1 MITPQTNYQNVARS
15 QNTSA
20 GNGNLSSLLSQ
31 IQDDGPAYGD
41 APTPDNLV
49 NLRKNNIDNYSNNQ
63 QSDYFSQTSQ
73 TSQTG
78 QANVNPE
85 ISAKTKTSNAK
96 TKSTTTIQTL
106 LILFV
111 ALAVTFFLFRLDS
124 RTDHL
129 EAALTSHD
137 EIVQDSID
145 SYTEEISPSFIK
157 INKTLGIVK
166 KELELIK
173 ANTVDE
179 VTEEIVPVEEQS
191 LPEQEVVAKED
202 SSIVETRTLEE
213 EILSLKSKLQIVN
226 EKLNAIDGKNTTN
239 KSKTSNEIFISPA
252 RWVVNLASLTNK
264 NKADT
269 LVEQLGSTGL
279 APSLQQAEVNGK
291 LVYRLIVGGFT
302 SHDDAQAFIQHAGEQ
317 YGLSGGWVR
326 KI

>member
-15 QNTSA
+15 QNASA
-20 GNGNLSSLLSQ
+20 DNGNLSSVLSQ

-49 NLRKNNIDNYSNNQ
+49 NLRKNNIGNASNNQ
-63 QSDYFSQTSQ
+63 QSDYYSQ

-85 ISAKTKTSNAK
+85 LSEKTKTSNTK
-96 TKSTTTIQTL
+96 TTMQTL

-111 ALAVTFFLFRLDS
+111 ALAVTFYLFRLDS

-145 SYTEEISPSFIK
+145 SYSEEISPGFIK

-173 ANTVDE
+173 ANIVDE
-179 VTEEIVPVEEQS
+179 ITEDIAPVKEQS
-191 LPEQEVVAKED
+191 LPEKKVVAEEE

-239 KSKTSNEIFISPA
+239 KSITSKERFISPTG
-252 RWVVNLASLTNK
+252 WVVNLASLTNK

-269 LVEQLGSTGL
+269 LIEQLDSTGL

-291 LVYRLIVGGFT
+291 LVYRLIIGGFA
-302 SHDDAQAFIQHAGEQ
+302 SHNDAQTFIQHAGEQ